1 MPAKSRFL
9 ASAGDATS
17 TRSSDHNWVSLL
29 HHCSWS
35 NGGQQA
41 TTFAMSTFVDDF
53 SWIYEWKSYC
63 PAFFFFSE
71 NSVTF
76 FLAEKCREFQLKTF
90 LKVIWSKISGFSFRM
105 VYLLILSWRA
115 RRRIYPCDITTFSLF
130 SDCQAPDWEGSQLGL
145 HLVWRWRPLFGLD
158 DLRGLLQP

>member
-1 MPAKSRFL
+1 MPLVLAALTITGFPSFTIAPGATEVSRQQPL
-9 ASAGDATS
+9 Q
-17 TRSSDHNWVSLL
+17 WVPLWMISHGFINENLTVQL
-29 HHCSWS
+29 
-35 NGGQQA
+35 
-41 TTFAMSTFVDDF
+41 
-53 SWIYEWKSYC
+53 
-63 PAFFFFSE
+63 FFFSE

-130 SDCQAPDWEGSQLGL
+130 SDCQAPDWEGSHLGL
-145 HLVWRWRPLFGLD
+145 HLVRRWRPLFGLD